1 MSDENLLAVVTD
13 LRNWVRAASHGSVKA
28 LLETALPD
36 IKTRAA
42 YQMSDGKTPIAEIR
56 IGCKM
61 SPNDVLALQNR
72 CVSLGLM
79 EVTTE
84 NRRKRLFDLQDFG
97 LIAPSKSGQK
107 ERARDAK
114 DRKENGHGKR

>member
-28 LLETALPD
+28 LLETVLPD
-36 IKTRAA
+36 AKTRAA

-56 IGCKM
+56 TGCKM
-61 SPNDVLALQNR
+61 SPNDVVALQSR

-84 NRRKRLFDLQDFG
+84 NRRRRLFDLQDFG
-97 LIAPSKSGQK
+97 LLASSESGQK
-107 ERARDAK
+107 EGARNAK
-114 DRKENGHGKR
+114 NRKEN